1 MCILLPNTKVTMST
15 ESTIS
20 TEEQNSEQA
29 KIDLELVSAELRKV
43 IEFDQV
49 PEEMLNMVVSIHEVS
64 EEAVR
69 ESWDSLPTSAQNV
82 LDNFEQFH
90 ALISVSQAFAGLNF
104 MEEYKT
110 LELPKDMSEQEQEDY
125 RTQLL
130 DQVLY
135 NCVKDM
141 VKQIKKA
148 RRDPILKRDFIEV
161 FEKK

>member
-1 MCILLPNTKVTMST
+1 MTDEKQTEQPKVDLA
-15 ESTIS
+15 TI
-20 TEEQNSEQA
+20 
-29 KIDLELVSAELRKV
+29 SAELKQV

-49 PEEMLNMVVSIHEVS
+49 PEAMHFMVTSIHEVS

-69 ESWDSLPTSAQNV
+69 EAWNSLPASAQNV

-90 ALISVSQAFAGLNF
+90 ALISVSQAFAGVNV
-104 MEEYKT
+104 MEEFPT
-110 LELPKDMSEQEQEDY
+110 LDLPKDMTDEDKEEY

-130 DQVLY
+130 DQVLH

-148 RRDPILKRDFIEV
+148 RRDAILKKDFREV
-161 FEKK
+161 FIKQ

>member
-1 MCILLPNTKVTMST
+1 MST
-15 ESTIS
+15 ENKPS
-20 TEEQNSEQA
+20 TEEQNSSSSF
-29 KIDLELVSAELRKV
+29 IDLSTVSAELRKV
-43 IEFDQV
+43 IEFDEV

-69 ESWDSLPTSAQNV
+69 EAWNSMPASAQNV

-90 ALISVSQAFAGLNF
+90 ALISVSQAFAGINF
-104 MEEYKT
+104 MEEFKT
-110 LELPKDMSEQEQEDY
+110 LDLPKDMNEQEQEDY

-141 VKQIKKA
+141 VKQTKKA
-148 RRDPILKRDFIEV
+148 RRDPILKRDFVEV
-161 FEKK
+161 FEK

>member
-1 MCILLPNTKVTMST
+1 MSEVTQT
-15 ESTIS
+15 EQPVVDLETIS
-20 TEEQNSEQA
+20 P
-29 KIDLELVSAELRKV
+29 ELRQV

-49 PEEMLNMVVSIHEVS
+49 PEAMYYMVTSIHEVS

-69 ESWDSLPTSAQNV
+69 ESWNSLPASAQNV

-90 ALISVSQAFAGLNF
+90 ALISVSQAFAGVNV
-104 MEEYKT
+104 MEEFPT
-110 LELPKDMSEQEQEDY
+110 LNLPKEMSDQDKEEY

-130 DQVLY
+130 DQVLH

-148 RRDPILKRDFIEV
+148 RRDPILKRDFKEV
-161 FEKK
+161 FVK